1 MHKNL
6 PLKVVLSRIGEPTPE
21 EHQAASIAL
30 DTAQSIFD
38 FWQSVISSK
47 PDFEPEKENL
57 VAILLDTKLRPQGYH
72 LVSLG
77 TLNEC
82 TAHPREIFR
91 SVIVGNSF
99 AFVLAH
105 NHPSGSPDPSDADRR
120 LTATLRDGAALLQ
133 INLLDHVIIG
143 NPGPDHLPFFS
154 FRNAGL
160 L

>member
-1 MHKNL
+1 MKKKL

-21 EHQAASIAL
+21 EHQAANMAL
-30 DTAQSIFD
+30 DMAQAIYD

-57 VAILLDTKLRPQGYH
+57 VAIMLDTKLRPNGYH
-72 LVSLG
+72 LVALGSLC
-77 TLNEC
+77 EC

-91 SVIVGNSF
+91 PVIVANSF

-105 NHPSGSPDPSDADRR
+105 NHPSGIPDPSDADRR
-120 LTATLRDGAALLQ
+120 LTATLRDAAGLLQ

-143 NPGPDHLPFFS
+143 APAPDRLPFYS
-154 FRNAGL
+154 FRNAGVL
-160 L
+160 